1 MTHSVSEINELQTEV
16 VENDKSLDNRADEFL
31 QDDLDQLTN
40 YIKEQN
46 ASARERAI
54 NESIDEILLP
64 ELQGLEILKEGAYVL
79 DPEKTISNMVSVVKK
94 MEAQLESALM
104 LNSHLEKDLNDSKEM
119 IIDLRAEKIELE
131 NTIKRMEEEIP
142 SKREFQIEIEYL
154 IDERNAT
161 QRKIKDL
168 KELISKKDKQIDHY
182 KEKVSNLEEDKKDY
196 SVEMDYLVRK
206 LDAMLENNR
215 DNIAKIKQLE
225 QEKRTAIEKIST
237 LEDELRK
244 ADEKRYNL
252 YKEMAR

>member
-1 MTHSVSEINELQTEV
+1 MTHSVSETNELQTEV
-16 VENDKSLDNRADEFL
+16 VESDKSLDNSADEFL

-131 NTIKRMEEEIP
+131 NIIKRMEEEIP

-154 IDERNAT
+154 IDERNSA
-161 QRKIKDL
+161 QRKIKDI
-168 KELISKKDKQIDHY
+168 KELLVKKDKQIEHY
-182 KEKVSNLEEDKKDY
+182 KEKISDLEEDKKDY

-215 DNIAKIKQLE
+215 DNMAQIKQLE
-225 QEKRTAIEKIST
+225 QEKRTAVEKIST